1 METENKE
8 EYIKCSGC
16 KCQRHIVNDF
26 EIYKGKRRKTC
37 LSCKTNRA
45 KQRKKYLC
53 PHKKRKT
60 YCVECGG
67 GSICV
72 HKKRKNQCV
81 ECGGGSICIHKKRKT
96 QCKVCGDEVKITIRN
111 WVSCS
116 RTSDKKYNRYDA
128 NNFIDRCF
136 LEGLIEDSEGKCHYC
151 LTNIQYIIYGDTLA
165 SIERLDNSI
174 GHIKSNCVIACLLCN
189 KKHKD

>member
-1 METENKE
+1 M
-8 EYIKCSGC
+8 
-16 KCQRHIVNDF
+16 NDF

-37 LSCKTNRA
+37 LSCKANRA

-72 HKKRKNQCV
+72 HKKRKTQCV
-81 ECGGGSICIHKKRKT
+81 ECDGSGICIHKKRKT
-96 QCKVCGDEVKITIRN
+96 QCVECCGSGICIHKKGKNKCKLCGDEVKITISQ
-111 WVSCS
+111 WVSHS
-116 RTSDKKYNRYDA
+116 RASDKKKNRYDA

-136 LEGLIEDSEGKCHYC
+136 LEGLVEDSEGKCHYC
-151 LTNIQYIIYGDTLA
+151 QTELQYITYDNTLA
-165 SIERLDNSI
+165 SIERLDNST

-189 KKHKD
+189 KQHNE